1 MGSSG
6 ASRGPRGSH
15 THTDKHAGSPR
26 GRTHRLIMCAIAY
39 AKHKCPL
46 AKGSLADSLTHSLSL
61 SVSAADSDIWLHS
74 EGRVSAYKN
83 ALGSWET
90 VDSVCCRRSQRG
102 PCGAHAANKIM
113 RNPQNMFDRV
123 QQIVFAA
130 SVPAPS
136 CSCNC
141 CNSRWSCSSCSYGNA
156 RCEMEACECG
166 SCTASSCK
174 LLVAQPAG
182 QLLT

>member
-1 MGSSG
+1 MQNIS
-6 ASRGPRGSH
+6 ALWRRDRWL
-15 THTDKHAGSPR
+15 TR
-26 GRTHRLIMCAIAY
+26 
-39 AKHKCPL
+39 
-46 AKGSLADSLTHSLSL
+46 SLTLSL

-130 SVPAPS
+130 SSPCP
-136 CSCNC
+136 
-141 CNSRWSCSSCSYGNA
+141 
-156 RCEMEACECG
+156 
-166 SCTASSCK
+166 K
-174 LLVAQPAG
+174 LQL
-182 QLLT
+182 QLLQQ